1 MRNILT
7 RKHILISLV
16 SVASILSGSI
26 AWHVLA
32 KTNAQPAST
41 EEATPVHTVSV
52 SPSSIQPTEVFSGF
66 VRGILQANISPKTS
80 GYIISLLKEPGEYV
94 HSGDL
99 LAMLDGNELIAGNQS
114 AARSLAAALTL
125 LERTEKYTKQQ
136 VDAAETALSKVKD
149 DRNRGTATDKDVRV
163 AEDAV
168 RTTKK
173 SRDTQNAQA
182 AASVAAI
189 QGSES
194 LTKTALENR
203 FIRAPFSGII
213 TGKPMSVGTFVNPGT
228 TLYTL
233 LSPNDLE
240 IPISVPLRLV
250 HSLQKGTSV
259 SIVPEHSGQHLSGEV
274 FSIAPAVNPAT
285 GEAVAIIRFHI
296 DEQTSLSDIL
306 PGEYASVEFPTSPK
320 KEVLLVPNSA
330 VLRQYGE
337 TFVFTVTDSQ
347 AHKQPI
353 TLGSHYG
360 DLQEILS
367 GLSAGD
373 TVVVEG
379 VHTLQ
384 EGTKVHDIHH
394 E

>member
-7 RKHILISLV
+7 RKRLLISFV
-16 SVASILSGSI
+16 SVASILSGAI
-26 AWHVLA
+26 AWRVLA

-94 HSGDL
+94 YSGDL

-163 AEDAV
+163 AEDAI

-213 TGKPMSVGTFVNPGT
+213 TGKPMSIGTFVNPGT

-296 DEQTSLSDIL
+296 DEHAALSDIL

-379 VHTLQ
+379 MHTLQ